1 MKEVQNTKIKIQK
14 TPEKIN
20 EIHDLLSVLLIPS
33 LNLPILPLAHSY
45 LLGVFHSSHFTI
57 KTRNSSGIALFNHK
71 WL

>member
-20 EIHDLLSVLLIPS
+20 EIHDLLSVSQSKPSYFTFDPLLS
-33 LNLPILPLAHSY
+33 LRRFSFEPFYNKDPD
-45 LLGVFHSSHFTI
+45 
-57 KTRNSSGIALFNHK
+57 SSGIALFNHK